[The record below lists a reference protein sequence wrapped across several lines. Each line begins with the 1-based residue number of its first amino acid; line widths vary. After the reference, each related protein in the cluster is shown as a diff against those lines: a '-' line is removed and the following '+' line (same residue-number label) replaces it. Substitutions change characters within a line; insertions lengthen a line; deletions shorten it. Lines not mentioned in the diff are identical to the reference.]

1 MLIIREIES
10 ARQMRE
16 REKKRCLYTIIKFQT
31 DKKLLTIDKWLL
43 LEY

>member
-16 REKKRCLYTIIKFQT
+16 REKKKMLIYNYKIPN
-31 DKKLLTIDKWLL
+31 
-43 LEY
+43 